1 MSWKQRPDKVRAKL
15 VRPAAAAI
23 AEALQ
28 LRGISDEVRAGRL
41 MTEWIDLAGE
51 RIAAKTRPHGI
62 FERVLHI
69 EVATAA
75 WLHELTLLKPQLLNG
90 LLARFGEPRLFD
102 DLRFV
107 RRTRLEAP
115 PRWPTQTPRP
125 PKPPSPIAATGA
137 ARDAIEKDVE
147 RVEDPELREL
157 IARVRIANGR

>member
-1 MSWKQRPDKVRAKL
+1 MPPRAKL

-23 AEALQ
+23 ADALQ
-28 LRGISDEVRAGRL
+28 LRGITDEVRAGRL

-51 RIAAKTRPHGI
+51 RIAARTRPHGI

-75 WLHELTLLKPQLLNG
+75 WLHELTLLKPQLLAG

-107 RRTRLEAP
+107 RRTKLAATP
-115 PRWPTQTPRP
+115 HSSWPSRP
-125 PKPPSPIAATGA
+125 PAPVPPPHAPEATGA
-137 ARDAIEKDVE
+137 ARATIEKDVE
-147 RVEDPELREL
+147 AVEDLELRAI
-157 IARVRIANGR
+157 IARVRIDNDR